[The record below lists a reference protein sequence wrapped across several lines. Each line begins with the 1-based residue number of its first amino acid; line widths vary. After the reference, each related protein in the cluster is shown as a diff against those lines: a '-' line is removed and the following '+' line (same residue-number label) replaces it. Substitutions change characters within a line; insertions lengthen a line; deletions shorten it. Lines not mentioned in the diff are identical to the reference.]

1 MKNELIAKSMMRV
14 QVSCADW
21 KEAIRAAGK
30 PLEEA
35 GSITSAYT
43 ESMIRAVEELGPYM
57 VLMPGFA
64 IAHAAPSEAVLKE
77 DLSLITLAQPVKFG
91 SPNDPVNVILCV
103 ACVDRES
110 HVRAL
115 QNVAEALMD
124 EDVFSRMGAADSV
137 DALYDVLHGE

>member
-64 IAHAAPSEAVLKE
+64 IAHAAPGEAVLKE